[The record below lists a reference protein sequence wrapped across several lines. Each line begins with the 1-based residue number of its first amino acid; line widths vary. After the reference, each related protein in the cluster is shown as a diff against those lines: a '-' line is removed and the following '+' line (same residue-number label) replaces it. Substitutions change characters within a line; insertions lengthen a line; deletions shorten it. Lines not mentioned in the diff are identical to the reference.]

1 VIRGRSGARVEAG
14 PIRVTSFRPE
24 VSDLAGREVIVGIR
38 PTDLDRLDA
47 HDDGPIVIEEPVRR
61 QAFLGSEI
69 EVGLDAGDGREL
81 TVILDRPAPAT
92 GSLLRLRA
100 DPAHIHLFALD
111 GPALAHGV

>member
-38 PTDLDRLDA
+38 PTDLDR
-47 HDDGPIVIEEPVRR
+47 
-61 QAFLGSEI
+61 
-69 EVGLDAGDGREL
+69 
-81 TVILDRPAPAT
+81 PAPAT